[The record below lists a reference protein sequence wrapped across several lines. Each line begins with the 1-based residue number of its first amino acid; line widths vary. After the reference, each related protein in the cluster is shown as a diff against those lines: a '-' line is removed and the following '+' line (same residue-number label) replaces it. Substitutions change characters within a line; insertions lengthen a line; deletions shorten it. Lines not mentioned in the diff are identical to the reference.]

1 MNATNTP
8 AIALSTQV
16 LINGVPAKQFGNDA
30 LYGLITQQQAAIK
43 ELEAVNP
50 KPARLQADI
59 AQRKEG
65 IEALVKYMDAVD
77 AEKAATNLA

>member
-1 MNATNTP
+1 M
-8 AIALSTQV
+8 
-16 LINGVPAKQFGNDA
+16 
-30 LYGLITQQQAAIK
+30 
-43 ELEAVNP
+43 NP

-77 AEKAATNLA
+77 AEKAAANLA